1 VEKRI
6 INTTSGNWPV
16 TRKLTLTAIL
26 SLIIAA
32 LAAYAALAALLNPAQ
47 FYPSDLL
54 GSFVPTDIATL
65 AISLPV
71 LLGSLWLAQRR
82 KLIGLLCWPGALF
95 SILFTFIPYLIA
107 VPFNLLWVAYLLI
120 VSLSA
125 STMIALVASFDGD
138 AVRTQLEGVVLAKT
152 SGGILT
158 GLGILI
164 IVRLAALLVVA
175 LTNPTGPIAI
185 IDQAV
190 WVADAV
196 ISPALLVTGI
206 QLWQR
211 KPYGYT
217 TGGSLLLA
225 YGALS
230 LGLIPYLL
238 IQPQLD
244 IAGVIII
251 LIMAAM
257 CLVPFSFFVR
267 GAAAQGK

>member
-1 VEKRI
+1 MQKEKKDS
-6 INTTSGNWPV
+6 TTGNWPV
-16 TRKLTLTAIL
+16 TRRLTLETIL
-26 SLIIAA
+26 SLIITA
-32 LAAYAALAALLNPAQ
+32 LAAGAASTALLNPAQ
-47 FYPSDLL
+47 FYPADLM

-82 KLIGLLCWPGALF
+82 KLLGLLCWPGALF
-95 SILFTFIPYLIA
+95 SILYTFIPYLIA
-107 VPFNLLWVAYLLI
+107 VPFNILWVAYLLI
-120 VSLSA
+120 VSLTV
-125 STMIALVASFDGD
+125 STMIALVASLEGD
-138 AVRTQLEGVVLAKT
+138 AVRTQLEGFVLART
-152 SGGILT
+152 SGGILA

-164 IVRLAALLVVA
+164 IVRLAALMVSA
-175 LTNPTGPIAI
+175 LTNPTGPVAI

-196 ISPALLVTGI
+196 ISPTLLVTGI

-217 TGGSLLLA
+217 TGGGLLLA

-238 IQPQLD
+238 LQPQLD

-251 LIMAAM
+251 LIMAAL

-267 GAAAQGK
+267 GAATQGK